1 MISNSRDVITIAFVR
16 LLLRSCKDLCSKI
29 QSKSSTLLHGVQF
42 HVWQDTREETEL
54 AWTSLICG
62 EKLKLLKALPDKL
75 DSCHPVD
82 IVSDVKSL

>member
-1 MISNSRDVITIAFVR
+1 M
-16 LLLRSCKDLCSKI
+16 
-29 QSKSSTLLHGVQF
+29 HGVQF

-54 AWTSLICG
+54 AWTSLIGG

-82 IVSDVKSL
+82 IVSDVKNLWKLPMLHYCQLHIDS